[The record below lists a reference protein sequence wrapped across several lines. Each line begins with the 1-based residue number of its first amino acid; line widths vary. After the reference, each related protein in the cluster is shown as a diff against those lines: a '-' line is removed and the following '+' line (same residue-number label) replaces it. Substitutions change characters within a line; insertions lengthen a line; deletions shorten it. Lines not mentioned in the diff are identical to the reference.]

1 MIPRYHGT
9 DPNPSMGTTVS
20 SDSQHFSPRRAARH
34 RAKRH
39 TWRNAFLLVGGLLAV
54 LIICVLV
61 YVGFIGAA
69 FNDRRQTVD
78 AGITAGDDGVLNV
91 LLLGSDSRGEGRNT
105 ADVKGEDG
113 IRSDT
118 MMLMHV
124 PEDRQSVYVMSIVRD
139 LWVDIPGHGERKI
152 NGALGLGGYPLVTQ
166 TVEELVGMDIDHLA
180 VIDFEGFNGLTEA
193 LGGVELCN
201 PHAFSSGVVNPSF
214 FPQGDILLNG
224 SDALRYVRERKAF
237 LDGDFERVQNQQR
250 FVNAIAGRILTVE
263 TLANPQRI
271 MDVVNGFTPFI
282 TVDEGLDAATIAGH
296 AWSMREIRP
305 RDIEMFTV
313 PHGPPAT
320 TEGGASIVEQDPEAM
335 ERLQE
340 AFRSGTVDT
349 FISTGDDADSS
360 PSPSGDP
367 TDPAEA
373 TTSPSGTASPSP
385 TMGGRSSSPT
395 SSSTTDADP
404 SSTASAEPAPRSV
417 CG

>member
-1 MIPRYHGT
+1 M
-9 DPNPSMGTTVS
+9 
-20 SDSQHFSPRRAARH
+20 
-34 RAKRH
+34 
-39 TWRNAFLLVGGLLAV
+39 
-54 LIICVLV
+54 
-61 YVGFIGAA
+61 
-69 FNDRRQTVD
+69 
-78 AGITAGDDGVLNV
+78 
-91 LLLGSDSRGEGRNT
+91 
-105 ADVKGEDG
+105 
-113 IRSDT
+113 
-118 MMLMHV
+118 
-124 PEDRQSVYVMSIVRD
+124 
-139 LWVDIPGHGERKI
+139 
-152 NGALGLGGYPLVTQ
+152 
-166 TVEELVGMDIDHLA
+166 
-180 VIDFEGFNGLTEA
+180 
-193 LGGVELCN
+193 
-201 PHAFSSGVVNPSF
+201 VNPSF

-349 FISTGDDADSS
+349 FLSTGDDADSG

-367 TDPAEA
+367 TDPVEA